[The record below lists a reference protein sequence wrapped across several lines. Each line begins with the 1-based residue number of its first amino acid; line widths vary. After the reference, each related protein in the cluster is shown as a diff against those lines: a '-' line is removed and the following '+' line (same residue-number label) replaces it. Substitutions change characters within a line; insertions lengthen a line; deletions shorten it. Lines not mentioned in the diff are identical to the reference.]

1 MNNKGLYNISRGIYH
16 YAKENMEDKNKFKNI
31 GVLRTLEDYYVEKLK
46 NSGINNI
53 TLNKQNSDKEEYFA
67 ERLGLSIDGVI
78 VTIKFEFM
86 CLNNGNT
93 HLIKSIKI
101 LTIDL
106 KSNSKNLIVIDDSGV
121 DYRKSINRLP
131 NGFKDVF
138 KQLDI
143 H

>member
-31 GVLRTLEDYYVEKLK
+31 GVIRTLEDYYVEKLK
-46 NSGINNI
+46 KSGINNI

-86 CLNNGNT
+86 GLNNGNT

-143 H
+143 